1 MDGRERFSA
10 VKNICAAQMGS
21 KGFDRTLTS
30 QFCSTAICAFSITC
44 SPHWH
49 SHVRPV
55 TEHAQTV
62 EVRTGLAC
70 VLHPT
75 AGRDH
80 AASARS
86 SHGTQGSFWG
96 APTHKG
102 QGTGCSHLHNSW
114 RGRCAPPRS
123 RSSFASAQL
132 GAASPTATGR
142 TLLSQRRAAVARPSS
157 IEAGAQ
163 DLSRGSNGT
172 LGILQFQQAAE

>member
-10 VKNICAAQMGS
+10 VKSICAAKMGS
-21 KGFDRTLTS
+21 KGFDRALTS

-49 SHVRPV
+49 SQVRPV

-86 SHGTQGSFWG
+86 SRGTQGQHPRRTYAQRAGDRMLAPSRHLERTLRTAPLEVVVRISPTWG
-96 APTHKG
+96 CVPDRYRADTA
-102 QGTGCSHLHNSW
+102 L
-114 RGRCAPPRS
+114 
-123 RSSFASAQL
+123 SAQ
-132 GAASPTATGR
+132 GR
-142 TLLSQRRAAVARPSS
+142 RWLAHREILKLSSS
-157 IEAGAQ
+157 RKGRNSLWAC
-163 DLSRGSNGT
+163 
-172 LGILQFQQAAE
+172 

>member
-21 KGFDRTLTS
+21 KGFDRALTS
-30 QFCSTAICAFSITC
+30 QSCSTAICAFLITC

-86 SHGTQGSFWG
+86 SRGTQGSFWG

-102 QGTGCSHLHNSW
+102 QGTGCSHLHDSW

-142 TLLSQRRAAVARPSS
+142 LSAGPPLLAHREILIPQGTKLTLRP
-157 IEAGAQ
+157 AGIA
-163 DLSRGSNGT
+163 GSPVYHWT
-172 LGILQFQQAAE
+172 P